1 MLQQLKYIVGG
12 ALMIFLLGI
21 ALLWA
26 LSVGSVHFSLA
37 QIYDLILNQ
46 WNNPLAYDD
55 PLNGPEQTIIW
66 LLRLPRL
73 LMAAIVGAGLAV
85 AGVVMQ
91 GIVKN
96 PLADPYILGI
106 SSGASLGAT
115 IAILFG
121 IGTMFG
127 ENFVGIMAFLGAMA
141 ISFGVLFISNLGGRA
156 NSTKLILAGLALS
169 AVCSSFSS
177 FVVYMADNKEG
188 IQTITYWLMGSFSG
202 TKWDMIPWV
211 AGIVGLSILFF
222 WSQSH
227 ILNIMLLGD
236 EISLSLGYDLHRYR
250 QVYLIIS
257 SLIVGFVVYSAGVIG
272 FVGLLIPHI
281 VRMVIGINH
290 WVLIPFTT
298 LSGAIFLVIADGLC
312 RSIIPHVELPIGI
325 LISIVGAPTFVYM
338 LVRKNYSFGRN

>member
-37 QIYDLILNQ
+37 QIYDIILNQ

-257 SLIVGFVVYSAGVIG
+257 SLIVGFVVYSAGMIG

>member
-37 QIYDLILNQ
+37 QIYDIILNQ

>member
-12 ALMIFLLGI
+12 ALLIFLLGI

-37 QIYDLILNQ
+37 QIYDIILDQ

-177 FVVYMADNKEG
+177 FVVYMTDNKEG

-338 LVRKNYSFGRN
+338 LVCRNYSFGRN

>member
-26 LSVGSVHFSLA
+26 LSVCSVHFSLA
-37 QIYDLILNQ
+37 QIYDIILNQ
-46 WNNPLAYDD
+46 WNNQLAYDD

-257 SLIVGFVVYSAGVIG
+257 SLIVGFVVYSAGMIG

>member
-37 QIYDLILNQ
+37 QIYDIILNQ

-127 ENFVGIMAFLGAMA
+127 ENFIGIMAFLGAMA

-177 FVVYMADNKEG
+177 FVVYMTDNKEG

-338 LVRKNYSFGRN
+338 LVRRNYSFGRN